1 MPIDP
6 RISLGVQP
14 IQIADPL
21 ARYGQVQ
28 NILAAQQQMRGAE
41 TQQQVSQ
48 MQLENMQRDRDAL
61 AKMQDAI
68 TKNGGPSDLG
78 MASTQM
84 IQSGVQHYMDL
95 GFKIQEKLQN
105 QKNFEALLK
114 GGAAPVAAPTPA
126 TAPAPGTLGSGTF
139 DPNAAPVRPP
149 TPITGTP
156 LPTNQLAPATAA
168 PAAAAPIN
176 QLSPD
181 VANLRRQI
189 DAAYSLGTP
198 QALAWAQAREKE
210 LGELTKP
217 QVVAEG
223 SSVYIPGR
231 GFVATANQKTP
242 APPAMVAEYEY
253 AKTPAGGGF
262 TGSYQQF
269 VTARAAAGRAPA
281 QPPQPQPPVA
291 VVDPTTG
298 KQVYVTREQALSGKM
313 TPASAMEGLA
323 PKEIQAREAK
333 YPAATSAV
341 KTFESSADR
350 LASDLEKL
358 ANHPGLSGISGL
370 VYGRTPAI
378 TKEARAA
385 QALYDSIV
393 ARGGFQELQ
402 NMRSASPTGGAL
414 GNVSNQE
421 GQYLRDAFAPI
432 NRTQD
437 TADLQRALRE
447 AANATKSSKQR
458 LREAYDMT
466 YDYKNQGGATAP
478 AVGGKVVD
486 FGSLK

>member
-1 MPIDP
+1 MPINP
-6 RISLGVQP
+6 NIALGVQP
-14 IQIADPL
+14 LQIADPL
-21 ARYGQVQ
+21 ARYGQMQ
-28 NILAAQQQMRGAE
+28 NLLAAQSQMRGAE
-41 TQQQVSQ
+41 TQQQMSQ

-61 AKMQDAI
+61 TKMQEEI
-68 TKNGGPSDLG
+68 TKNGGPSDLSA
-78 MASTQM
+78 ASTQM
-84 IQSGVQHYMDL
+84 IKSGIPHYMDL

-105 QKNFEALLK
+105 QKNFESLLK
-114 GGAAPVAAPTPA
+114 GGAAPTTAAPSV
-126 TAPAPGTLGSGTF
+126 APAPGALGSGTF
-139 DPNAAPVRPP
+139 DPNVSPVRQL
-149 TPITGTP
+149 TPITGAP
-156 LPTNQLAPATAA
+156 LPANQLAPAATAPVAA
-168 PAAAAPIN
+168 PVN

-210 LGELTKP
+210 LGEMTKP
-217 QVVAEG
+217 QVVAAG
-223 SSVYIPGR
+223 SSVYVPGK
-231 GFVATANQKTP
+231 GFVATATEKTP

-262 TGSYQQF
+262 KGSYQQF
-269 VTARAAAGRAPA
+269 VTARAAAGRSPA
-281 QPPQPQPPVA
+281 QPQPPVA
-291 VVDPTTG
+291 VVDPATG
-298 KQVYVTREQALSGKM
+298 KQVYVTREQALSGRM
-313 TPASAMEGLA
+313 TPASAMEGLP

-333 YPAATSAV
+333 YPAATSSV
-341 KTFESSADR
+341 KTFESSAEK
-350 LASDLEKL
+350 LATDLETL

-402 NMRSASPTGGAL
+402 NMRASSPTGGAL

-432 NRTQD
+432 SRTQD
-437 TADLQRALRE
+437 TADLSAALIN
-447 AANATKSSKQR
+447 AAGATRSSKQR
-458 LREAYDMT
+458 VREAYDMT
-466 YDYKNQGGATAP
+466 YDYKNQGGG
-478 AVGGKVVD
+478 GGKVVD

>member
-14 IQIADPL
+14 LQVADPM
-21 ARYGQVQ
+21 AQYGQMQ
-28 NILAAQQQMRGAE
+28 NILAAKSQQQM
-41 TQQQVSQ
+41 SQ

-61 AKMQDAI
+61 TKMQAEI

-78 MASTQM
+78 AASEQM
-84 IQSGVQHYMDL
+84 IKSGISHYMDL
-95 GFKIQEKLQN
+95 GFKIQERLQN
-105 QKNFEALLK
+105 QKNFEGLLR
-114 GGAAPVAAPTPA
+114 GGAAPTTMPSVAI
-126 TAPAPGTLGSGTF
+126 APGALGSGTF
-139 DPNAAPVRPP
+139 DPNAAPTVNKL
-149 TPITGTP
+149 TP
-156 LPTNQLAPATAA
+156 AAA
-168 PAAAAPIN
+168 PAAASVN

-181 VANLRRQI
+181 VTNLRRQI
-189 DAAYSLGTP
+189 DAAYALGTP

-231 GFVATANQKTP
+231 GFVATATQKTP
-242 APPAMVAEYEY
+242 APPAMVAEYEF
-253 AKTPAGGGF
+253 AKTPAGGNF

-281 QPPQPQPPVA
+281 QPSQPQPPVA
-291 VVDPTTG
+291 VVDPVTG
-298 KQVYVTREQALSGKM
+298 KQVFVSREEALSKRM
-313 TPASAMEGLA
+313 TPANAMEGLP

-333 YPAATSAV
+333 FPAATSAV
-341 KTFESSADR
+341 KTFESSADK
-350 LASDLEKL
+350 LAKDLETL
-358 ANHPGLSGISGL
+358 ATHPGLSGISGL
-370 VYGRTPAI
+370 IYGRTPAV
-378 TKEARAA
+378 TKDARAA

-437 TADLQRALRE
+437 TADLSRSLTE
-447 AANATKSSKQR
+447 AANATRSSKQR
-458 LREAYDMT
+458 VREAYDMT
-466 YDYKNQGGATAP
+466 YDYKNQGGAPAP
-478 AVGGKVVD
+478 AAGGKIVD